1 MSEGGR
7 WWNEEGT
14 GRNRRDGERD
24 DGGRDGDD
32 EEETE
37 RMTKWKG
44 FVGVMNVGVIVVKFM
59 TMMAM
64 ICCVVAE

>member
-1 MSEGGR
+1 
-7 WWNEEGT
+7 
-14 GRNRRDGERD
+14 
-24 DGGRDGDD
+24 
-32 EEETE
+32 
-37 RMTKWKG
+37 MTKWKG